1 MIYFI
6 PQDVHNCS
14 QFCFMSIVH
23 CAALTIL
30 IMEDDESG
38 LVQSNIF
45 CFQRKSD
52 TSAGQ
57 INQFRKDGQTYQ
69 FPVGSIM
76 ISFKGTIYKHWTHIE
91 AQDFTWQ
98 LESMRTTY

>member
-1 MIYFI
+1 MFI
-6 PQDVHNCS
+6 
-14 QFCFMSIVH
+14 IVH
-23 CAALTIL
+23 SFALWVLFIAEL
-30 IMEDDESG
+30 WQFSLDEKMTKVNG